1 MYLHCAMCMCCMY
14 IPLQGDGYVHLD
26 LGKTLCQRKKSFLL
40 LKISAKASLYE
51 LWFLRYDIL
60 AICEC
65 FWLILGTIV
74 VIFPNLVGKKH
85 VRYSYY
91 MEHLYK
97 SSYCVITVLK
107 TVPLGSVVLE
117 I

>member
-1 MYLHCAMCMCCMY
+1 M
-14 IPLQGDGYVHLD
+14 
-26 LGKTLCQRKKSFLL
+26 
-40 LKISAKASLYE
+40 SAKAWFYE